1 MKLHLLL
8 YTPEEEKTNHMI
20 VKDIMEEKQ
29 LNFNQPILSVRR
41 FSSKVAS
48 ETDYKR
54 KSDNSKAKSQHLPAY
69 NSELKS
75 GPVRNPGTVPFEWEK
90 VPGRRKDESKS
101 QTQASEQHLI
111 APNLPPGRVS
121 KLRQQGTV
129 INVTSVTEMRTGSS
143 VSNSQSVVYSK
154 EKIHGKS
161 NSDSSDGSEV
171 YLDAFDTL
179 SRSESFF
186 MSCNSLSGLDDQEV
200 IHPSRTFSN
209 NRQTRNFMIDRF
221 LPAAKAMASEIPQ
234 YASRRKPVVG
244 QDQHKQMK
252 KVSIAEKSDPLN
264 QHKPKTLP
272 HYTEVIGKEESKG
285 ESGDCNAS
293 ENYMTTARGLFPR
306 FCNLNPL
313 SGLKIEDKVQSSA
326 LHGMQTKPIAP
337 HCETKK
343 EHATSPYEGKN
354 PVDPH
359 SGLRLKGK
367 NEVLDI
373 SEKSRHGIESHRRG
387 CRKLLA
393 CESTQFEP
401 SYGGP
406 VVEKTLYVDSV
417 HEVKPHS
424 SSCSKEMKGLTDR
437 GGNDFDTLRRDTDLI
452 KNPSVDSSIGNSK
465 HIDTVDVNVT
475 IQPKSSESFDSTFLV
490 CSEEFSNGMQIK
502 MTNHSKNLD
511 SEKQGLTKP
520 GIQGSDFDKHF
531 ISTSRP
537 EVVESKNTES
547 KSVLS
552 KTRKKSDS
560 LFQNS
565 EVDLKSERS
574 VERVDQ
580 ECTQGS
586 THNPST
592 MPRTE
597 ISDDGKID
605 LESQCLKKLGHQERP
620 EAMYLQLPSLKAP
633 SESWLSRT
641 LPTIS
646 SRNISSRSIN
656 IVANIC
662 ARNQIP
668 KATSICPNKWENIV
682 KSSNVQHG
690 QLKFTEVINVVTF
703 CLCII
708 LCNNN

>member
-1 MKLHLLL
+1 
-8 YTPEEEKTNHMI
+8 MI
-20 VKDIMEEKQ
+20 LKDIMEEKQ

-101 QTQASEQHLI
+101 QTQAFEQHLI

-121 KLRQQGTV
+121 KHKQQGTAIKV
-129 INVTSVTEMRTGSS
+129 ASVTEMITGSS
-143 VSNSQSVVYSK
+143 VSNPQSVVYSK
-154 EKIHGKS
+154 EKIHEKS
-161 NSDSSDGSEV
+161 SSDSSDGSEV
-171 YLDAFDTL
+171 YVDAFDTL

-186 MSCNSLSGLDDQEV
+186 MSCSSLSGLDDQEM
-200 IHPSRTFSN
+200 IHPLRNFSN
-209 NRQTRNFMIDRF
+209 DRQTRDFMIGRF
-221 LPAAKAMASEIPQ
+221 LPAAKAMTSEIPQ
-234 YASRRKPVVG
+234 YGSCRKPVVG
-244 QDQHKQMK
+244 QDQHKQVK
-252 KVSIAEKSDPLN
+252 KVPIAEKGNPLN

-272 HYTEVIGKEESKG
+272 HYTEVIGKEGSKG
-285 ESGDCNAS
+285 ESDDCNAS
-293 ENYMTTARGLFPR
+293 ENCMTTARGLFPR
-306 FCNLNPL
+306 FCNLNPIP
-313 SGLKIEDKVQSSA
+313 GLKIEDKVQSSA
-326 LHGMQTKPIAP
+326 LHGMQTKPIAS

-343 EHATSPYEGKN
+343 EHAISPNDGKKAL
-354 PVDPH
+354 DSH

-367 NEVLDI
+367 NEVLGI
-373 SEKSRHGIESHRRG
+373 SEKSRHGIDSHRRG
-387 CRKLLA
+387 CSKLLA
-393 CESTQFEP
+393 SESTQFEP
-401 SYGGP
+401 TYEGP

-417 HEVKPHS
+417 HKVKSHS
-424 SSCSKEMKGLTDR
+424 SSFSKEMKGLTDR

-452 KNPSVDSSIGNSK
+452 KNPSIDSSLGNSK
-465 HIDTVDVNVT
+465 HLDAVDVKAT

-490 CSEEFSNGMQIK
+490 CSEDFSNGMQIA
-502 MTNHSKNLD
+502 MTNHSKKLD

-520 GIQGSDFDKHF
+520 GIQGGDLDKHF
-531 ISTSRP
+531 ISISRP
-537 EVVESKNTES
+537 KVVESKNTES
-547 KSVLS
+547 ESLVS
-552 KTRKKSDS
+552 KTLKKPDS
-560 LFQNS
+560 LVQNS

-574 VERVDQ
+574 VKRVDQ

-592 MPRTE
+592 LPRTK
-597 ISDDGKID
+597 ILDDGKID
-605 LESQCLKKLGHQERP
+605 LESQCHMKLRHQEKP
-620 EAMYLQLPSLKAP
+620 EARYLQLPSLKAP

-662 ARNQIP
+662 ARNQTP
-668 KATSICPNKWENIV
+668 KGPSLCPNKWENIV
-682 KSSNVQHG
+682 KSSNLHHG
-690 QLKFTEVINVVTF
+690 ELKFTEVLTSIPEA
-703 CLCII
+703 
-708 LCNNN
+708 